1 MVDGDIDPRSVDA
14 MDKFK
19 QYSQEA
25 SQNMKNL
32 QQQMDKFTNSMA
44 MTKTHT
50 TDLRE
55 SLRQMGAAKPFQQME
70 ESIKEV
76 QSGLEK
82 SMKSPQMTQRSMSE
96 RRPIGGTQAPEE
108 QSNVTVN
115 LRIDVS
121 GVTDKSDKRQ
131 LAKEISTMVMKEM
144 RSKMGGPLNTSGF
157 NRSG

>member
-55 SLRQMGAAKPFQQME
+55 SLRQMGAAQPFQQME

-108 QSNVTVN
+108 QGNVTVN

>member
-1 MVDGDIDPRSVDA
+1 MVDGDIAPRSVDA

>member
-115 LRIDVS
+115 LRIDVR

>member
-1 MVDGDIDPRSVDA
+1 
-14 MDKFK
+14 
-19 QYSQEA
+19 
-25 SQNMKNL
+25 
-32 QQQMDKFTNSMA
+32 
-44 MTKTHT
+44 
-50 TDLRE
+50 
-55 SLRQMGAAKPFQQME
+55 MGAAQPFQQME

-108 QSNVTVN
+108 QGNVTVN

>member
-108 QSNVTVN
+108 QCNVTVN

>member
-1 MVDGDIDPRSVDA
+1 MVDGDIDPRTVEA

-44 MTKTHT
+44 MTKSHT

-55 SLRQMGAAKPFQQME
+55 SLRQMGATQPFQQME

-82 SMKSPQMTQRSMSE
+82 SMKAPQMAQQPMGE
-96 RRPIGGTQAPEE
+96 RRFTGGAQAPEE
-108 QSNVTVN
+108 QGNVTVN

-121 GVTDKSDKRQ
+121 GITDKTDKRQ
-131 LAKEISTMVMKEM
+131 LAKEISAMVMKEM
-144 RSKMGGPLNTSGF
+144 RAKMGGPLNTSGF
-157 NRSG
+157 SRSG